1 MNKESRLANRLPSV
15 ARSIM
20 VVLAVLCMI
29 GSVGLANG
37 SVARAEPLT
46 AVIVLPDDGKSS
58 IIDEIDAAQESIR
71 LYLYLLSDDD
81 VIRALIRAHVR
92 GVDVRVMLEPLPYGG
107 ARTELE
113 TWLRLDTAGVNVRW
127 SPSAFRFSHVKLMI
141 VDSASASI
149 MNLNMTGAAFT
160 QNREFALLTTEP
172 DVVREAIELFDADWN
187 GSPPPDPSLLVV
199 SPVNSRATLLSLFE
213 SATTSIAVYAEVLN
227 DPEIM
232 DALVSAVE
240 RGAVVRMM
248 MSEIAG
254 SSLWYEEPGFLARSG
269 VDVRIL
275 DNLYVHAKAIIIDGQ
290 VLWIGSQNLTANSLD
305 ANREVGLITTETV
318 ALQRVMATFET
329 DWQAAAPLDDPT
341 TPQT

>member
-1 MNKESRLANRLPSV
+1 MSKGKGFTNRRPPI
-15 ARSIM
+15 ARSIRVLLAM
-20 VVLAVLCMI
+20 LCLIGAVGSGNGLAV
-29 GSVGLANG
+29 
-37 SVARAEPLT
+37 RAEPLT
-46 AVIVLPDDGKSS
+46 AVIVLPDDGKAS
-58 IIDEIDAAQESIR
+58 IVDEIDAAQESIR

-172 DVVREAIELFDADWN
+172 DVVQEAIELFDADWN
-187 GSPPPDPSLLVV
+187 GAPPPDPSLLVV
-199 SPVNSRATLLSLFE
+199 SPVNSRATLLSLFD
-213 SATTSIAVYAEVLN
+213 AAVTSIDVYAEVLN

-240 RGAVVRMM
+240 RGVMVRMM

-269 VDVRIL
+269 VDVRVL
-275 DNLYVHAKAIIIDGQ
+275 SGLYVHAKAIIIDGRT
-290 VLWIGSQNLTANSLD
+290 LWIGSQNLTANSLD
-305 ANREVGLITTETV
+305 ANREAGLITTE
-318 ALQRVMATFET
+318 ALAVHRVMTAFET
-329 DWQAAAPLDDPT
+329 DWQAAATLDDPT